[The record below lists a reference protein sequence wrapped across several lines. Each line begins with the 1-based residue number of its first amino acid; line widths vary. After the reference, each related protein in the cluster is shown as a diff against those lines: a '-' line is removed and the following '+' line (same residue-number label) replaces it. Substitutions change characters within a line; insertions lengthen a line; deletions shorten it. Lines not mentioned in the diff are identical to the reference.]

1 MRRCLRRQ
9 RGVTLIEVMTASMLG
24 VMLTASLAVVYVQG
38 SRGSRQ
44 DINIA
49 TMLDELSF
57 ATAFL
62 VQDLEMAGYWAQ
74 VHDPA
79 AVDTDAS
86 LVVDEDCGP
95 AGAIDWA
102 YGERGALAVL
112 DNPTGA
118 DVEAA
123 YSCIPASDVQEG
135 ADVIAIK
142 RVLGRV
148 ASTEANVADL
158 VDGTVYLRTHDRAGR
173 LYLHGAGT
181 PGAISAPFENREY
194 RPSIYYVQRYA
205 TRPTES
211 PAIPTLCRRTL
222 EYAEGR
228 PPTFVR
234 ECLAQGIENFQVEV
248 GVDSDED
255 GSPNYFSSAPDA
267 AELSRASMV
276 RLYLLGRTL
285 RPDVDYRN
293 EKTYQ
298 LGNAAPFTPSGAS
311 VQYYRKTLSTEVILR
326 NPRSLQ
332 GIAVQ

>member
-1 MRRCLRRQ
+1 MRRVPRRQ
-9 RGVTLIEVMTASMLG
+9 RGVTLVEVMTASMLG

-49 TMLDELSF
+49 TMLDELGY

-62 VQDLEMAGYWAQ
+62 VQDLEMAGYWGQ
-74 VHDPA
+74 VHDPS
-79 AVDTDAS
+79 AVDTDGS
-86 LVVDEDCGP
+86 LAVDEDCGP
-95 AGAIDWA
+95 SGSAGWA
-102 YGERGALAVL
+102 YADRGALAVL

-118 DVEAA
+118 QVEAA
-123 YSCIPASDVQEG
+123 HSCIPAADVVAG

-148 ASTEANVADL
+148 AATHAAVGDL
-158 VDGTVYLRTHDRAGR
+158 VSGTVYLRTHDRAGA

-181 PGAISAPFENREY
+181 PGGISAPFENREY
-194 RPSIYYVQRYA
+194 RPSIYYVQRYSTNPDEA
-205 TRPTES
+205 
-211 PAIPTLCRRTL
+211 PAVPTLCRRTL

-228 PPTFVR
+228 EPTFVR
-234 ECLAQGIENFQVEV
+234 ECFAQGIENLQVEV
-248 GVDSDED
+248 GIDTDED
-255 GSPNYFSSAPDA
+255 GSANYFTSAPDA
-267 AELSRASMV
+267 GELSRASLV

-298 LGNAAPFTPSGAS
+298 LGNAPPFTPTGAA